1 MRETVRSVDQ
11 DELSD
16 DRRERILQE
25 NVLKLID

>member
-1 MRETVRSVDQ
+1 MRETVQSVDQ